1 MDAPRLYIISGC
13 NGAGKTTASYT
24 VLPDILGC
32 KQYVN
37 ADEIAR
43 GLSPF
48 NPASVLTAAGRIMLG
63 RIWELIDSRQTF
75 ACETTLATRS
85 YKAIIEKAREQGYVV
100 HLLYI
105 WLSTPALAVQRVAQ
119 RVAEGGHNVPVPTII
134 RRYKRGL
141 RNLFRMF
148 MPIVNA
154 WTLVDNTRGDCQIVA
169 NQSEIIDSNLYN
181 QIAHQYEREGK

>member
-1 MDAPRLYIISGC
+1 MEQPRLYIVAGC

-32 KQYVN
+32 RQYVN

-63 RIWELIDSRQTF
+63 RIWELIESGQTF

-85 YKAIIEKAREQGYVV
+85 YKTIIERAREHGYVV

-105 WLSTPALAVQRVAQ
+105 WLASPALAVQRVAQ
-119 RVAEGGHNVPVPTII
+119 RVAEGGHNVPVPTIV
-134 RRYKRGL
+134 RRYRRGL
-141 RNLFRMF
+141 VNLFRMF
-148 MPIVNA
+148 MPMVNA
-154 WTLVDNTRGDCQIVA
+154 WTIVDNTAGDCQIVA
-169 NQSEIIDSNLYN
+169 NQNEIIDKERYN
-181 QIAHQYEREGK
+181 QIARYEREGK